1 MEMFQT
7 MGLIDTLESIVD
19 DMSDSEGGFMGSNA
33 VGAILSKTQNQLK
46 NIGLDIDL
54 GQTFTDDQGNKYEGL
69 TNTSKASALTDRILA
84 ESKRFLSKET
94 GNGISEGDYQRLQ
107 KLVGDITSATLSA
120 KREKRKIRTIK
131 RYL

>member
-1 MEMFQT
+1 MEYKVWKKTLFIQTAFDTNSGQEYVTNAKSSFARNYATAYGNVVQT

-19 DMSDSEGGFMGSNA
+19 DMSDPEDGFSMLSNA

-69 TNTSKASALTDRILA
+69 TNTSKAAFDR
-84 ESKRFLSKET
+84 
-94 GNGISEGDYQRLQ
+94 
-107 KLVGDITSATLSA
+107 
-120 KREKRKIRTIK
+120 
-131 RYL
+131 